1 MREISFYSQGSTT
14 YLVLKLDAA
23 DRLDSLAMGMMTNN
37 EIFGLLSVSPRRIDQ
52 DEYLYYSIS
61 SLTPLAAGYGA
72 LSSDKRLLVF
82 LRSLCRLAAECQDY
96 LLDPSGL
103 LLDPQYVYIQLST
116 GEIRVPYLPLEGE
129 TGGVTPYQFVRD
141 LAAKL
146 GANFPAD
153 SKVMP
158 VLYRQ
163 VLAEG
168 QFSLPALDEQLA
180 QLQTGGAV
188 QTDPRSGAGH
198 AAPANVPVPP
208 TPPVQN
214 SNFWK
219 QPPSPPPAAPIP
231 APGPA
236 VEAPVGPETPVP
248 PAHAPQPAGEKD
260 TLIRKLFGSGA
271 GKAAPISKPGKVK
284 QPDVKKPAGGFGFAV
299 PGAAPAPEE
308 TGGGAPAPE
317 APPAPPKKGLS
328 WSKPA
333 KQKAPVQPKPPMS
346 PNKLPPVPP
355 QAPVQPKAP
364 VQQYQKPA
372 PAPSQGQGGYTF
384 ILDGPDSGAPLA
396 TSPMLGGDA
405 PQAGSVAP
413 LWLVRRAN
421 GQRVQVTHS
430 NFHIGRGQDLVDFS
444 ITTTTQYVGIDHG
457 YILIQDG
464 AYFYVD
470 NNSRNHSWLNGQ
482 QLEGSRPYP
491 LHAGDTLRLADEYFD
506 VVSG

>member
-52 DEYLYYSIS
+52 EEYLYYSIS

-129 TGGVTPYQFVRD
+129 TGGLTPYQFVRD

-146 GANFPAD
+146 GASFPAD
-153 SKVMP
+153 SRVMP
-158 VLYRQ
+158 VLYRL

-180 QLQTGGAV
+180 QLQTAGAV
-188 QTDPRSGAGH
+188 QTDRRSGAEH
-198 AAPANVPVPP
+198 AASAHEPPAPP
-208 TPPVQN
+208 APLAEEPHPRRQ
-214 SNFWK
+214 
-219 QPPSPPPAAPIP
+219 QPAPPPAVPSPAPGADMGPAGPEEP

-236 VEAPVGPETPVP
+236 
-248 PAHAPQPAGEKD
+248 PQPAGGKD

-271 GKAAPISKPGKVK
+271 GKPAPAPKPGKVR
-284 QPDVKKPAGGFGFAV
+284 QEGKKPAAGFGFAV
-299 PGAAPAPEE
+299 PGAAPAPKGSEDS
-308 TGGGAPAPE
+308 APAPE
-317 APPAPPKKGLS
+317 APPAAPRKGPV

-333 KQKAPVQPKPPMS
+333 KQKTPVQPKT
-346 PNKLPPVPP
+346 PVPPQPPAPPKAPMQP
-355 QAPVQPKAP
+355 QAPVQPRPASAP
-364 VQQYQKPA
+364 P
-372 PAPSQGQGGYTF
+372 QGQGGYTF
-384 ILDGPDSGAPLA
+384 ILDGTDSGAPLA
-396 TSPMLGGDA
+396 TSSMLGGDVPREGA
-405 PQAGSVAP
+405 PAP

-444 ITTTTQYVGIDHG
+444 IVTTTQYVGIDHG

-470 NNSRNHSWLNGQ
+470 NNSRNHSWLNGR

-491 LHAGDTLRLADEYFD
+491 LHTGDTLRLADEYFD